1 MIEIPFASLFQ
12 TLELRFLR
20 MQFSFKLRMKF
31 YHELIALLN
40 AGYSRGEAL
49 EVIWRLRT
57 NDGKDTKSTLARI
70 YTDIRL
76 KLKNGLSFGEA
87 ARQWV
92 SHDDYMILDTIEDSD
107 EFATYLARFCKTLET
122 NRKQN
127 NSLAGLLGYPVLLVT
142 MAYGVLVYFSSGIAP
157 ELSRLFPMDN
167 WQGLAYWVF
176 STGSFLALILPVTI
190 CLAMIVPLIT
200 IISFPRW
207 SSGLRYHA
215 DQLPIYSTY
224 RSWTGAIFLQSMG
237 CLMSSG
243 LSAMEAIGKI
253 IPNANPYLRDRLEMV
268 RYHMMDGDNLG
279 EALSKTG
286 GSWPDETVNLSLR
299 IFCQAPDFPKQLLV
313 ISENMLEER
322 REILNR
328 NIIVIRSVSFI
339 TVFSTMLAVVGAM
352 YDIQS
357 QITSSY

>member
-1 MIEIPFASLFQ
+1 MNGITLFSLFQ
-12 TLELRFLR
+12 TLEVKFLK
-20 MQFSFKLRMKF
+20 MQFNFKLRMKF

-49 EVIWRLRT
+49 EIIWRLGT
-57 NDGKDTKSTLARI
+57 NEGKDTKSTLARI

-76 KLKNGLSFGEA
+76 KLQNGLSFGEA
-87 ARQWV
+87 IRQWV
-92 SHDDYMILDTIEDSD
+92 SHNDYMILDTIEDSD
-107 EFATYLARFCKTLET
+107 EFATYLARYCKTLET

-142 MAYGVLVYFSSGIAP
+142 MAYGVLAYFSIEIAP
-157 ELSRLFPMDN
+157 ELSRLFPIEN

-176 STGSFLALILPVTI
+176 SIGNFLALILPGVI
-190 CLAMIVPLIT
+190 CLAVVVPLIT
-200 IISFPRW
+200 ILSLPRW
-207 SSGLRYHA
+207 SSDLRYHV
-215 DQLPIYSTY
+215 DKLPIYSVY

-268 RYHMMDGDNLG
+268 RYHMLDGDNLG

-286 GSWPDETVNLSLR
+286 GSWPDKTVNLSLR

-313 ISENMLEER
+313 TSENMLEER

-328 NIIVIRSVSFI
+328 NILVIRSVSFI
-339 TVFSTMLAVVGAM
+339 IVFSTMLAVVGAM

>member
-1 MIEIPFASLFQ
+1 MKVIPLFPLFQ
-12 TLELRFLR
+12 TLELKFLK
-20 MQFSFKLRMKF
+20 MQFNFKLRMNF
-31 YHELIALLN
+31 FHELIALLN

-49 EVIWRLRT
+49 EVIWRLGT
-57 NDGKDTKSTLARI
+57 NEGKDTKSTLARI

-76 KLKNGLSFGEA
+76 KLQNGLGFGEA
-87 ARQWV
+87 IRQWI

-107 EFATYLARFCKTLET
+107 EFATYLARYCKTLET

-127 NSLAGLLGYPVLLVT
+127 KSLAGLLGYPVLLVA
-142 MAYGVLVYFSSGIAP
+142 MAYGVLVYFSIGIAP
-157 ELSRLFPMDN
+157 ELSRLFPIGN

-176 STGSFLALILPVTI
+176 STGNLLALFLPVTI
-190 CLAMIVPLIT
+190 CLAVVVPLIT
-200 IISFPRW
+200 ILSFPRW
-207 SSGLRYHA
+207 SSGLRHHA
-215 DQLPIYSTY
+215 DKLPIYSVY
-224 RSWTGAIFLQSMG
+224 RSWTGAIFLQSTG

-253 IPNANPYLRDRLEMV
+253 IPNANPYLRNRLEMV
-268 RYHMMDGDNLG
+268 RYHMLDGDDLG
-279 EALSKTG
+279 EALSKTS
-286 GSWPDETVNLSLR
+286 GSWPDKKVNLSLR

-328 NIIVIRSVSFI
+328 NMMMIRSVSFI
-339 TVFSTMLAVVGAM
+339 IVFSTMLAVVGAM